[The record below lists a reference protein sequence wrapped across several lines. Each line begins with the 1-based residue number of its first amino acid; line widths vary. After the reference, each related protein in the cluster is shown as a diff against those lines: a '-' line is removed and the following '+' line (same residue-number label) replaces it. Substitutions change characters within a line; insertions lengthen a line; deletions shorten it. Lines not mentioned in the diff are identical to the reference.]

1 VDLLVANA
9 FSVPRPQLRVWVT
22 FYNYYLVAEP
32 NKNIKNG
39 TNIKAFYS
47 IAKLRRSE
55 ADALTADLL
64 VELSCME
71 RIADWGV
78 K

>member
-1 VDLLVANA
+1 MANA

-22 FYNYYLVAEP
+22 FYNYYFVAEP

-55 ADALTADLL
+55 AVNCRFTCRAKLHGKNCRLGSEITA
-64 VELSCME
+64 CF
-71 RIADWGV
+71 
-78 K
+78 